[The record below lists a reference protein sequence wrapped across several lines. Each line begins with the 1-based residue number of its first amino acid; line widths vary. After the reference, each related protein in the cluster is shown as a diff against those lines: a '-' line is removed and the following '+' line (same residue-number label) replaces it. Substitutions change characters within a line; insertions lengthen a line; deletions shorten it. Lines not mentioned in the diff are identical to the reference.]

1 MRVFR
6 FKASGGSDNLPASYS
21 SGSCLQSCKSSKI
34 FEYQWDLAYVKPIY
48 DAANKRYLTV
58 DETMDFTIACVKEFI
73 LDFSLEV
80 KFTHPE
86 VYAKEGNVFYFE
98 TTTYRETYDLYA
110 CVIISRWVLSDTETY
125 TDLMNTIY
133 FIKNERNCSI
143 FEAYI
148 IASVRYGEGSYSFTN
163 SAFIDVEEF
172 KALKIK
178 KSLLSKTYG
187 SLNNITRTL
196 NGIEGRLLR
205 PKSYD
210 KSITSIFEDYTD
222 MLGKANESNTYFVKV
237 MPRDRNLPNVLAR
250 VRYLEQVP
258 LYGASYAKAVGT
270 WLSHGSTESGA
281 ILNIMAY
288 GNWGMYKTG
297 YAKNDDMFQI
307 VTIDQIFTLER
318 ATLLSSIENSK
329 FTISPYISGMK
340 KMFKKKG
347 LDLID
352 ECNKRNFIETKL
364 KKR

>member
-6 FKASGGSDNLPASYS
+6 FKASGRLDNLPGSYS
-21 SGSCLQSCKSSKI
+21 AGSCLQSCKISKI
-34 FEYQWDLAYVKPIY
+34 FEYEWELGYVKPIY
-48 DAANKRYLTV
+48 DVANKRYLTSQ
-58 DETMDFTIACVKEFI
+58 ETMDFTIECVKEFI
-73 LDFSLEV
+73 TEFSLEV

-86 VYAKEGNVFYFE
+86 VYTTVGNVFHFE
-98 TTTYRETYDLYA
+98 TTTYKETYELYG
-110 CVIISRWVLSDTETY
+110 CVIISRWVLSDTDTY
-125 TDLMNTIY
+125 SDLMNTIY

-148 IASVRYGEGSYSFTN
+148 IASLRYGEGSYSFTN

-196 NGIEGRLLR
+196 KGIEGRLLR

-210 KSITSIFEDYTD
+210 ESITSIFEDYTD
-222 MLGKANESNTYFVKV
+222 MLQKSNEVNTYFVKV
-237 MPRDRNLPNVLAR
+237 IPRDRNLPLLLERAA
-250 VRYLEQVP
+250 YLEQVP

-270 WLSHGSTESGA
+270 WLKYGSTESGA
-281 ILNIMAY
+281 ILNIMGY

-297 YAKNDDMFQI
+297 YSKNDDMFKI
-307 VTIDQIFTLER
+307 VTIDEIFVLER
-318 ATLLSSIENSK
+318 QLLLSNIENGK
-329 FTISPYISGMK
+329 FTITPYISKMK
-340 KMFKKKG
+340 KMFKQKG

-352 ECNKRNFIETKL
+352 ECNKRNFVETKL